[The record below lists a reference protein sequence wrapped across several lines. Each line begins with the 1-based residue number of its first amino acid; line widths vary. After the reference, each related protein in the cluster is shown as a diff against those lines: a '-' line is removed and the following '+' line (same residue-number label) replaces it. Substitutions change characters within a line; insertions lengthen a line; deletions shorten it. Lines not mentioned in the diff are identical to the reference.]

1 MLKTMTA
8 GQIKDRV
15 HELGADLCQIASVER
30 FADAPAGFHPT
41 DIVKDCQSVIVVA
54 VQFPVSTLSTA
65 SPAAYTFVRNKLAD
79 KIDSI
84 TVQLA
89 GELEKLGGCAV
100 PVPSADPYDY
110 WDDDRRHG
118 QGILSLKHAAVRA
131 GLGKIGKNTLLI
143 NKQFGN
149 MLWLGA
155 ILSNQDVEP
164 DALANYQTCLPN
176 CKICL
181 EACPAKALDGVTIT
195 QDKCRSTSAKYKAGG
210 GSVYACNLCRRI
222 CPLHSGIKDIH
233 N

>member
-8 GQIKDRV
+8 EQIKGRV
-15 HELGADLCQIASVER
+15 RELGADLCQIASVER

-41 DIVKDCQSVIVVA
+41 DIIKDCHSVIVVA
-54 VQFPVSTLSTA
+54 VQFPVSTLSTS

-155 ILSNQDVEP
+155 IVSNQEVEP
-164 DALANYQTCLPN
+164 DAMANYQTCLPN

-181 EACPAKALDGVTIT
+181 EACPAQALDGLTIT
-195 QDKCRSTSAKYKAGG
+195 QYKCRSTSAKIKAGG
-210 GSVYACNLCRRI
+210 GSVYACNLCRKI
-222 CPLHSGIKDIH
+222 CPLHSGIKDYS
-233 N
+233 